1 MFLCSISHEG
11 RIIKS
16 ANTVISKK
24 KTDEICNAIIY
35 HNTFTAKKLKNMV
48 YNQFLKRTKP
58 MEKGMFRYYDRH
70 DKS

>member
-1 MFLCSISHEG
+1 MKAELSNLQTLLS
-11 RIIKS
+11 
-16 ANTVISKK
+16 VK